1 MRKKII
7 KYSGEKIKT
16 DVEKINRYKELKLQM
31 AELMQ
36 ELDPLE
42 EQIKNELKDYMST
55 NHKKSI
61 KLNGL
66 AITYRPEYTRTM
78 LDSKALKENDIET
91 YNEYAYEQIMSC
103 CVMIKLDM

>member
-16 DVEKINRYKELKLQM
+16 DIEKINRYKELKIQM

-42 EQIKNELKDYMST
+42 EQIKDELKDYMST
-55 NHKKSI
+55 NCKKSI

-78 LDSKALKENDIET
+78 FDSKALKEKDIKT

-103 CVMIKLDM
+103 SVAINLDM